1 MRAIRLHNQQF
12 QLDHNYP
19 LPSIDKDE
27 VLVKVRLA
35 AICGTDLEL
44 ARGYYDFDGVP
55 GHEFVGEIASGPEQ
69 GQRVVADINIG
80 CWQCSDCQNGR
91 FHHCSERSVL
101 GIKAR
106 GGAFSEYIAIP
117 RRNLVAVN
125 SDTPDEVAVLAEPV
139 AAALRVIEPFED
151 NLPKTALV
159 IGAGRLGYLVA
170 QVLRSFGVEVLVY
183 TRNEARFA
191 QLARA
196 GLDYVDSVQ
205 TAEFPWIV
213 ECSGSKG
220 GLGLAIDAI
229 APRGTITLKSTITEP
244 VPLDLQSLMVN
255 EVSLVGS
262 RCGDLTKAKAWLS
275 EGYLVPPTSARFGID
290 QFDEAIRAAT
300 SLEWQKLL
308 IDPQLTRSSS

>member
-19 LPSIDKDE
+19 MPSVDKDE

-44 ARGYYDFDGVP
+44 ARGYYEFDGVP

-106 GGAFSEYIAIP
+106 GGAFSEYIALP

-125 SDTPDEVAVLAEPV
+125 SDMPDEVAVLAEPV
-139 AAALRVIEPFED
+139 AAALRVVEPFEGK
-151 NLPKTALV
+151 LPKQVLV

-170 QVLRSFGVEVLVY
+170 QVLRSFEIEVLVY
-183 TRNEARFA
+183 TRNETRVA

-196 GLDYVDSVQ
+196 NLECVDEVQ
-205 TAEFPWIV
+205 SAHFPWV
-213 ECSGSKG
+213 VDCSGSKG
-220 GLGLAIDAI
+220 GLALAIDAV

-262 RCGDLTKAKAWLS
+262 RCGDLGKAEAWLS
-275 EGYLVPPTSARFGID
+275 EGHLVPPTSARFGID
-290 QFDEAIRAAT
+290 HFDEAIRAAM
-300 SLEWQKLL
+300 SLEWQKVL
-308 IDPQLTRSSS
+308 IDPQLTLPSS